1 MSRSSADILLTPGAG
16 SDRDQATLVA
26 IDALLP
32 GRVNRVDFPYRIAG
46 RKIPDKAPVLLEAL
60 VQAATSMADTPLILG
75 GRSMGGRMC
84 SMAAAQGIIR
94 TRALVLICYPLHPP
108 GKPDR
113 LRTEHFPDITVP
125 CLFISGT
132 KDTFGSPDEL
142 TAATS
147 LIAGPVEHVWM
158 DGSDH
163 SLRRKDAQI
172 AQIAVDWLQGLPLL

>member
-1 MSRSSADILLTPGAG
+1 MSRSPADILLAPGAG
-16 SDRDQATLVA
+16 SDRHQATLVA
-26 IDALLP
+26 IDELLP

-46 RKIPDKAPVLLEAL
+46 RKIPDKAPVLLAAL
-60 VQAATSMADTPLILG
+60 ATAAATMADTALVMG

-84 SMAAAQGIIR
+84 SMAAAQGLIP

-132 KDTFGSPDEL
+132 KDQFGSPDEL
-142 TAATS
+142 TTATAQ
-147 LIAGPVEHVWM
+147 IAGPVQHVWIE
-158 DGSDH
+158 GADH
-163 SLRRKDAQI
+163 SLRRKDAHI
-172 AQIAVDWLQGLPLL
+172 AEIAAEWIGQLPG